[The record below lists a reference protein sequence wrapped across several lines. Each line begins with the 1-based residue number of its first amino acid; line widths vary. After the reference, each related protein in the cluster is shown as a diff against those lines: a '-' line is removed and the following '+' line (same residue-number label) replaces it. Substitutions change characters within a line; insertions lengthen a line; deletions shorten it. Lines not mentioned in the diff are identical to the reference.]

1 MKKEDIMIMAQ
12 KYSQS
17 QQDQR
22 AYIAGVRAVCSIV
35 FQKINTCYNE
45 DFCSEMESLSE
56 ACFIE
61 FD

>member
-1 MKKEDIMIMAQ
+1 MKKEEIIQMAQ
-12 KYSQS
+12 KYSKSQS
-17 QQDQR
+17 DQK
-22 AYIAGVRAVCSIV
+22 AYIAGVQAICSIV
-35 FQKINTCYNE
+35 YQKINTCYNE